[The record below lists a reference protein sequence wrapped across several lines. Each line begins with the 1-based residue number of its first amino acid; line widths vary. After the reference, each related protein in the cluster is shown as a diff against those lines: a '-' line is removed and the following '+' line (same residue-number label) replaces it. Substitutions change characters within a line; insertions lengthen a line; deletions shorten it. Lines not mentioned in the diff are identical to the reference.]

1 MGIFTKNMFLAEDR
15 YALIPSVSELELTHR
30 SCSIL
35 CFELVAKA
43 GEKWVLQ
50 YVKPSKAE
58 TDVPEQAAELIS
70 QRRRWLN
77 GSFAASVVS
86 TCDHSLP
93 CKAYETLQYSVF
105 HFFRLY
111 RSGHGP
117 IRMLFLH
124 IQAIVSRISC
134 DLMHLNLILISSSII
149 CTSACLRISSLLALT
164 GWPFIPHSASVS
176 FSPGLLSRI
185 SGSHSP
191 LSSNC
196 FLKVPISTYS
206 ARLTL

>member
-1 MGIFTKNMFLAEDR
+1 M
-15 YALIPSVSELELTHR
+15 
-30 SCSIL
+30 
-35 CFELVAKA
+35 
-43 GEKWVLQ
+43 
-50 YVKPSKAE
+50 KPSKAE